1 MQPGS
6 LPGFFYFI
14 MEAVNALD
22 LAELI
27 ERANQM
33 IARLSK
39 EAMNKDNLI
48 EKGVFR

>member
-1 MQPGS
+1 MKTE
-6 LPGFFYFI
+6 
-14 MEAVNALD
+14 M
-22 LAELI
+22 AELI

-48 EKGVFR
+48 EKGASLPWTSAS

>member
-1 MQPGS
+1 MKTE
-6 LPGFFYFI
+6 
-14 MEAVNALD
+14 M
-22 LAELI
+22 AELI

-48 EKGVFR
+48 EKVSSVDYIIIVVSCS

>member
-1 MQPGS
+1 MKTE
-6 LPGFFYFI
+6 
-14 MEAVNALD
+14 M
-22 LAELI
+22 AELI

-48 EKGVFR
+48 EKGVYR

>member
-1 MQPGS
+1 MKTE
-6 LPGFFYFI
+6 
-14 MEAVNALD
+14 M
-22 LAELI
+22 AELI

-48 EKGVFR
+48 EKVSSVDYIIGVVSCS

>member
-1 MQPGS
+1 MKTE
-6 LPGFFYFI
+6 
-14 MEAVNALD
+14 M
-22 LAELI
+22 AELI

-48 EKGVFR
+48 EQVSSVDYIISVVSCS